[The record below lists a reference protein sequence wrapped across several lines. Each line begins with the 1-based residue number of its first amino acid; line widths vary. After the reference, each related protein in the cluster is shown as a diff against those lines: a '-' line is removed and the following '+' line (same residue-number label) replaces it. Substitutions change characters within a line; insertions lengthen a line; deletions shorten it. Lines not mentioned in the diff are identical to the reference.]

1 MKNMREN
8 LKLNPQPDSSAD
20 LLALPLPGDL
30 LRGEG
35 AAVEVLGHVRVL
47 SQKCLLHNSLVEPL
61 QLLVHP
67 REEEQGNLLQQD
79 QEDYLNQVGGQLL
92 LLLSPRAS

>member
-1 MKNMREN
+1 MREN
-8 LKLNPQPDSSAD
+8 LKLNLQPDSSAN
-20 LLALPLPGDL
+20 LLSLPLPGDL
-30 LRGEG
+30 LCGEG
-35 AAVEVLGHVRVL
+35 AGVEVIGHVRVL
-47 SQKCLLHNSLVEPL
+47 SQKCLLHHRLVEPL

-67 REEEQGNLLQQD
+67 REEEQGNLLQQN